1 MKNPN
6 LRFWDK
12 TNKKMIKIEELPA
25 IALPEIFKNYKIMR
39 STGFKDKNNNEI
51 FDGDILEIEI
61 EDTGW
66 KRKILCKFGKFKKK
80 IIGIDKKRHT
90 AEINGFYFLSDTF
103 DTLLP
108 VVENKI
114 SDTEKMVVLGNMY
127 ETPEL
132 MVW

>member
-6 LRFWDK
+6 LRLWDK
-12 TNKKMIKIEELPA
+12 ANKKMVKIEDLPA

-51 FDGDILEIEI
+51 FEGDILEIEI

>member
-12 TNKKMIKIEELPA
+12 TNKKMVKIEDLPA
-25 IALPEIFKNYKIMR
+25 ITLPEIFKNYEIMR

-51 FDGDILEIEI
+51 FEGDILEIEI
-61 EDTGW
+61 ENTGR
-66 KRKILCKFGKFKKK
+66 KRKLLCRIGKFKKK
-80 IIGIDKKRHT
+80 IIAIDKKRHT

-108 VVENKI
+108 TIKNKI

-127 ETPEL
+127 ETTEL

>member
-6 LRFWDK
+6 LRLWDK
-12 TNKKMIKIEELPA
+12 ANKKMVKIENLPA

-39 STGFKDKNNNEI
+39 STGFQDKNNNEI
-51 FDGDILEIEI
+51 FEGDILEIEI
-61 EDTGW
+61 ENTGR
-66 KRKILCKFGKFKKK
+66 KRKLLCRIGKFKKK

>member
-6 LRFWDK
+6 LRLWDK
-12 TNKKMIKIEELPA
+12 ANKKMVKIEALPA
-25 IALPEIFKNYKIMR
+25 IALPEIFKNYKIMC
-39 STGFKDKNNNEI
+39 STGFKDKNDNEI
-51 FDGDILEIEI
+51 FEGDILEIEI

-108 VVENKI
+108 TIKNKI
-114 SDTEKMVVLGNMY
+114 SDTEKMMVLGNMY